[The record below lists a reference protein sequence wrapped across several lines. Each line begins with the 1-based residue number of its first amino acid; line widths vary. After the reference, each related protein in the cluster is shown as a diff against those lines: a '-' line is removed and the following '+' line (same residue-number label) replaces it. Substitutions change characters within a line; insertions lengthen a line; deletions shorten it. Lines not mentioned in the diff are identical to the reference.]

1 MSAAVLLTILDGT
14 DEAKNSSKQA
24 NDDSLVAHY
33 ALKYSQRSLF
43 PCFVVRR
50 LGHQSHV
57 EKGWEDEGEAGDK
70 DGADKL
76 EDSAEAWE
84 RFCQEQKNSYN
95 KRAEHS
101 PLHIES

>member
-1 MSAAVLLTILDGT
+1 MELMKLRTPPNRPMI
-14 DEAKNSSKQA
+14 
-24 NDDSLVAHY
+24 AHD

-43 PCFVVRR
+43 PLFVVQRFC
-50 LGHQSHV
+50 HQSHV
-57 EKGWEDEGEAGDK
+57 EEGWEDEGEAGDK

-95 KRAEHS
+95 KGAEHD
-101 PLHIES
+101 PLQIES